1 MGTLQSFFEVEQP
14 SPKQKRWSLV
24 LLILFAVIL
33 YWPSLNYGFVL
44 DDKKVITENA
54 VTQGGA
60 DSINTIW
67 ATGSKTFQANV
78 PDDAQIARPLS
89 QTYFAL
95 CFDKNLTTEALQKRY
110 HRGQIALYALLV
122 FLLFFLLDKY
132 FSHLSLGLR
141 CIVLAL
147 FIAHPLH
154 VEVVA
159 NIKSADELLASIL
172 LVSGLLALPYSTTS
186 STHHPAYRG
195 CLIVL
200 SLFLFV
206 LGHKAKQNILMF
218 APLILLLLAI
228 NFFSILP
235 NRLTQKVLSYKWS
248 IGFSVV
254 LSMLFILL
262 HRGANDNPLV
272 QFYARDYLFYQNTQS
287 SYTAVQNSFL
297 GMTSMLEIIANS
309 LWISLLSCTKLIFPV
324 ELVHHYGAYQ
334 IAVVSWTSPKPYI
347 ALVIGI
353 CILCA
358 IIYLLQS
365 SPNFKG
371 MLVAACI
378 FLLPLIAYSH
388 LFIPLPDTYAD
399 RFFFL
404 AVLGLLLLIAEAI
417 SRTSLK
423 PFWITGLS
431 ALWLMAYSGKVIQRM
446 PAWESDTSLITADWR
461 QSPNNASILARYAS
475 HVEEDNDKKE
485 NLYLK
490 ALSIYPDFFGAHY
503 DLARLYF
510 SQHRYALAYK
520 HFNQASE
527 RKASDEIQYN
537 LTLCRYHIVRN
548 KSQSAYAS
556 NQLDDAI
563 VLLDSARSIFP
574 GNRVDP
580 QYREMTS
587 NLAKLNFEHNARDTA
602 YELLTKALKQDSN
615 HLVYAQEGLNMA
627 GNAKN
632 SSRAVEFGLYFAPS
646 RLDDSTYWTD
656 LENLAQGNE
665 ILLEQIERRKS
676 EIFSAR

>member
-1 MGTLQSFFEVEQP
+1 MGTLQSFFKVEQP
-14 SPKQKRWSLV
+14 SSKQKGWALV

-78 PDDAQIARPLS
+78 PDDAKIARPLS

-95 CFDKNLTTEALQKRY
+95 CFDKNLTIEALQKRY
-110 HRGQIALYALLV
+110 HRGQIALYALLG
-122 FLLFFLLDKY
+122 FLIFFLLDKY

-172 LVSGLLALPYSTTS
+172 LVSSLLTLPYSTTC

-206 LGHKAKQNILMF
+206 LGYKAKQNILMF
-218 APLILLLLAI
+218 SPLLIALLFLEIYKTLPKAI
-228 NFFSILP
+228 QKHGYSYRWHYGLP
-235 NRLTQKVLSYKWS
+235 MV
-248 IGFSVV
+248 VV
-254 LSMLFILL
+254 LLTILFYK
-262 HRGANDNPLV
+262 GPDNVPLV
-272 QFYARDYLFYQNTQS
+272 QIYALDFEVYQTIQSTYSKAHNT
-287 SYTAVQNSFL
+287 FL
-297 GMTSMLEIIANS
+297 GMASTGEIVANS
-309 LWISLLSCTKLIFPV
+309 LWTTCLSVAKMIWPLN
-324 ELVHHYGAYQ
+324 LVHQYGAFQ
-334 IAVVSWTSPKPYI
+334 IPLTSWQSIKPFCGIGLGGILLGGIYWLSRGPGQFQWVMI
-347 ALVIGI
+347 SAAL
-353 CILCA
+353 
-358 IIYLLQS
+358 
-365 SPNFKG
+365 FT
-371 MLVAACI
+371 
-378 FLLPLIAYSH
+378 LPLIAYSH

-431 ALWLMAYSGKVIQRM
+431 ALWLMAYSSKVIQRM

-475 HVEEDNDKKE
+475 HVEEDDDNKE

-527 RKASDEIQYN
+527 RKASDDIQYN

-563 VLLDSARSIFP
+563 QFLDSARSIFP
-574 GNRVDP
+574 GDRVDP

-587 NLAKLNFEHNARDTA
+587 NLAKINFEHNARDTA
-602 YELLTKALKQDSN
+602 YELLAKALKQDSN

-665 ILLEQIERRKS
+665 MLLEQIKLRKS